1 MRILFN
7 VSIWPAPPL
16 SVGAQLFSKHILPPN
31 GDMEAFMVR
40 KYKDMLISEKIRDG
54 LGQSEKYCRYFAK

>member
-16 SVGAQLFSKHILPPN
+16 SVGALLFSKHILPPN

-54 LGQSEKYCRYFAK
+54 LGQCEKYCRYFAK

>member
-16 SVGAQLFSKHILPPN
+16 SVGALLFSKHILPPN
-31 GDMEAFMVR
+31 GDTEAFMVR
-40 KYKDMLISEKIRDG
+40 KYKDMLISGKIRDG